1 MKRSLAAFFLCT
13 ALGLAVV
20 IVAAVNIYHTRDQ
33 VEVTEQ
39 VIYGDSQWLEGL
51 SVTGEYTWEDTL
63 YWDISYSLDD
73 VTTAQSSFEICPE
86 GRSYDHSSSS
96 SSTQVVY
103 VDCFSDMGGSG
114 TFAVDYMDFGSY
126 TPVIQDLYS
135 QMKPGESLTKT
146 VNLSDYFEDYPLL
159 FTIFTGNWMADER
172 DFLSMTEEELADGE
186 YLVTQENFDD
196 LHDFF
201 QIPMP
206 EEAYVQITLETDG
219 SGAISSYDI
228 QLISDLDSFYFTG
241 VEGENAIYITIQTSG
256 RNSECDFSQIP
267 GGLGVYRLPY
277 LTQDSVPVLYTEQL
291 ETVCS
296 LPENVQVEYLELSD
310 TGSQIFVEGKV
321 DGEAQLW
328 VIGQESGEVRQVIP
342 LSLNS
347 VRAFQIEENDLLFF
361 QDNGVFT
368 LLERQKDLSW
378 QVALTSTIPP
388 DEKMGLESE
397 YGSIILERFLNTQN
411 VLMNWDGSTLAL
423 ATLGNGYQ
431 YDPEASSLTVAVF
444 DENGLQ
450 YLGQFDLS
458 LAEQVEYL
466 DSDGF
471 TGQVVMPAG
480 WRYGTAT
487 SGFALTRQ

>member
-51 SVTGEYTWEDTL
+51 SVTGEYTWDDTL

-86 GRSYDHSSSS
+86 GRDYDHSSSGS
-96 SSTQVVY
+96 AQVVY

-135 QMKPGESLTKT
+135 QMDPGETLTQT

-159 FTIFTGNWMADER
+159 FSIYTGIWMADER
-172 DFLSMTEEELADGE
+172 EFLSMTEEDFVNSDFGA
-186 YLVTQENFDD
+186 TQENFDD

-219 SGAISSYDI
+219 SGAISSYVI
-228 QLISDLDSFYFTG
+228 NLISDLDSFYFTG
-241 VEGENAIYITIQTSG
+241 IMGEDAFYITIQTADRAG
-256 RNSECDFSQIP
+256 ECDFSRIP

-277 LTQDSVPVLYTEQL
+277 LKRDGVPVLHTEQL

-296 LPENVQVEYLELSD
+296 LPENTQVEYLELSH
-310 TGSQIFVEGKV
+310 TGSQIFVVARV
-321 DGEAQLW
+321 DGEDQLW
-328 VIGQESGEVRQVIP
+328 VIGQKSGAVQQVIP

-361 QDNGVFT
+361 QDNGVFA
-368 LLERQKDLSW
+368 LVERQKDLSW

-397 YGSIILERFLNTQN
+397 YGSIILERFLNTQD
-411 VLMNWDGSTLAL
+411 VLMNWDGNTLAL
-423 ATLGNGYQ
+423 ATLGNGYA
-431 YDPEASSLTVAVF
+431 YDPEISSLTVAVF

-471 TGQVVMPAG
+471 TGQVVMPAS
-480 WRYGTAT
+480 WMYGTAT
-487 SGFALTRQ
+487 TGFALTRQ